1 MKKIF
6 FLLVISFQLSVV
18 NAQLSMIDGQ
28 MGKKIS
34 KENVMSGSLAIDS
47 KIAFDKSEKI
57 IQISPDN
64 INEKKK
70 SIWLAV
76 GLSALLPGAGEF
88 YSESY
93 IKSAAFIAV
102 EAAAI
107 TLGLIYNKKGNDQTI
122 LFQNYADDVKNGWSV
137 YRYANWTLTNANK
150 LNPSLNLNDFIGK
163 VIKPDGTVDLAELK
177 KLESA
182 VSFSSTLP
190 KIPGSYY
197 SHNLPP
203 LGSQQYYELIGKY
216 QQFNVGWAQFGNDP
230 NKSFTYGVDPL
241 VPQFTE
247 YTAMFAQADVFYNVA
262 SKAVIVVFLNH
273 FISALDAAWTANSY
287 NKNLVLNAS
296 MERRDYGYITVYYP
310 RLNLQYRF

>member
-1 MKKIF
+1 MKKIL
-6 FLLVISFQLSVV
+6 FLLVISCQLSVV
-18 NAQLSMIDGQ
+18 NAQLSMVDGQ
-28 MGKKIS
+28 TEKKIS

-57 IQISPDN
+57 ISISPDN
-64 INEKKK
+64 INVNKK

-137 YRYANWTLTNANK
+137 YRYANWTLANAKK
-150 LNPSLNLNDFIGK
+150 LNPYINIDDFNGK
-163 VIKPDGTVDLAELK
+163 VIKPDGTVDWVWLN

-182 VSFSSTLP
+182 VSFSSTAPVL
-190 KIPGSYY
+190 GSYY

-203 LGSQQYYELIGKY
+203 RGSQQYYELIGKY
-216 QQFNVGWAQFGNDP
+216 QQFNVGWAQFGDDVNSP
-230 NKSFTYGVDPL
+230 FVYGDPL

-247 YTAMFAQADVFYNVA
+247 YTALFYQADKYYNVA
-262 SKAVIVVFLNH
+262 SQAVIVVIINH
-273 FISALDAAWTANSY
+273 IVSALDAAWTANSY

-296 MERRDYGYITVYYP
+296 LERRDYGYITVYYP
-310 RLNLQYRF
+310 QLNLQYRF

>member
-6 FLLVISFQLSVV
+6 FLLVISCQLSVV
-18 NAQLSMIDGQ
+18 NAQLSMVDGQ
-28 MGKKIS
+28 TVKKIS

-47 KIAFDKSEKI
+47 KIAFNKSEKI
-57 IQISPDN
+57 IQISLDN
-64 INEKKK
+64 INENKK

-102 EAAAI
+102 EVAAI
-107 TLGLIYNKKGNDQTI
+107 TLGVIYDKKGDDQTV
-122 LFQNYADDVKNGWSV
+122 LFQNYANGENGWSV
-137 YRYANWTLTNANK
+137 YRYANWTIANANK
-150 LNPSLNLNDFIGK
+150 LNPSLNIDDYKGK
-163 VIKPDGTVDLAELK
+163 VIKPDGTVDWVWLN

-190 KIPGSYY
+190 NVPGSYY

-203 LGSQQYYELIGKY
+203 RGSQQYYELIGKY
-216 QQFNVGWAQFGNDP
+216 QQFNVGWKEFGDDVNRP
-230 NKSFTYGVDPL
+230 FTYGDPL

-247 YTAMFAQADVFYNVA
+247 YTTMFAQADVFYNVA
-262 SKAVIVVFLNH
+262 SKAVIVAFINH

-287 NKNLVLNAS
+287 NKKLALNAS

-310 RLNLQYRF
+310 QLNLQYRF